1 MGLRSFLFQP
11 PASKVQE
18 EKNKITEFIE
28 DEPESLDEA
37 LVDLRQKYLD
47 EEDRRRDIETKA
59 TGILAVS
66 GFLLALLQVFQGM
79 ISQTVVTTSGLL
91 LLCSTLLSIA
101 NLVPIRYLSPD
112 CGTILNSAFEN
123 KMLYTQKMYIEYHVD
138 LYNNRYVNDQRI
150 LILSFSYL
158 PLIFAV
164 LVLAV
169 VLLITTGSEPIS
181 NASTG
186 LTV

>member
-1 MGLRSFLFQP
+1 MGLRYFLFQP
-11 PASKVQE
+11 PASKLQE
-18 EKNKITEFIE
+18 EENKIDEIIE
-28 DEPESLDEA
+28 DDPQSLDEA
-37 LVDLRQKYLD
+37 MVDLRQKYFD

-79 ISQTVVTTSGLL
+79 ISLTAVTISGLL
-91 LLCSTLLSIA
+91 LLCSALLSIA
-101 NLVPIRYLSPD
+101 NLVPIRYSSPD
-112 CGTILNSAFEN
+112 RGTILNCAFEN
-123 KMLYTQKMYIEYHVD
+123 KTLYTQKMYKQYHID
-138 LYNNRYVNDQRI
+138 LYNNIYVNDQRVR
-150 LILSFSYL
+150 ILSFSYL
-158 PLIFAV
+158 PLILAV

-169 VLLITTGSEPIS
+169 VLLTTSGSEPIS